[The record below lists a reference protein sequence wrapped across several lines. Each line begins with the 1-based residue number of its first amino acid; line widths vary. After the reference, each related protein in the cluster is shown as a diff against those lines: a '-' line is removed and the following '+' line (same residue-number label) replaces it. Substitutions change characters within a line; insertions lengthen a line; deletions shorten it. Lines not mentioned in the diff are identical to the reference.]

1 MKKSAQEWA
10 KHVEAIKAQGISAA
24 SYAQKHALAR
34 STLYRWQSKLRRAAP
49 ENSNAKATTATTQP
63 GKFVAVRIRET
74 PRQIAAPAIPTATP
88 TAAPCTFQWQSSNE
102 LYLRM
107 RCGLLKGISTFSSK
121 HWVRPA
127 KRFTTS

>member
-1 MKKSAQEWA
+1 MKKSEQEWA

-49 ENSNAKATTATTQP
+49 ENSKAKATTATTQP

-74 PRQIAAPAIPTATP
+74 PRQISAPAIPTATP
-88 TAAPCTFQWQSSNE
+88 TATPCTLVLPGNMRLELTTPPTPQWLGELIRSST
-102 LYLRM
+102 L
-107 RCGLLKGISTFSSK
+107 GA
-121 HWVRPA
+121 H
-127 KRFTTS
+127 

>member
-1 MKKSAQEWA
+1 MKKSEQEWA

-74 PRQIAAPAIPTATP
+74 PRQIAAPAPVTP
-88 TAAPCTFQWQSSNE
+88 TEAPCTLVLPGNIRLELTTLPTPQWLAELIRSST
-102 LYLRM
+102 L
-107 RCGLLKGISTFSSK
+107 GA
-121 HWVRPA
+121 H
-127 KRFTTS
+127 

>member
-1 MKKSAQEWA
+1 MKKSEQEWA

-49 ENSNAKATTATTQP
+49 ENSNAKATTANTQP

-74 PRQIAAPAIPTATP
+74 PRKIAAPAPATPTATP
-88 TAAPCTFQWQSSNE
+88 CTLVLPGNIRLELTTLPTPQWLGELSRSST
-102 LYLRM
+102 L
-107 RCGLLKGISTFSSK
+107 GA
-121 HWVRPA
+121 H
-127 KRFTTS
+127 

>member
-1 MKKSAQEWA
+1 MKKSEQEWA
-10 KHVEAIKAQGISAA
+10 NHVEAIKAQGISAA

-88 TAAPCTFQWQSSNE
+88 TAAPCTLMLPGNMRLELTTLPTPQWLGE
-102 LYLRM
+102 LIRSAQ
-107 RCGLLKGISTFSSK
+107 GA
-121 HWVRPA
+121 H
-127 KRFTTS
+127 

>member
-1 MKKSAQEWA
+1 MKKSEQEWA

-49 ENSNAKATTATTQP
+49 ENSNAKATTANTQP

-74 PRQIAAPAIPTATP
+74 PRQIEAPAPATPTATP
-88 TAAPCTFQWQSSNE
+88 CTLVLPGNMRLELTTLPTPQWLSELSRSS
-102 LYLRM
+102 
-107 RCGLLKGISTFSSK
+107 
-121 HWVRPA
+121 
-127 KRFTTS
+127 TTGAH